1 MNRVGGNFWVDS
13 SICPFYQNRPR
24 IFEKKRDFIEIFERL
39 ENFRGKLSNQLW
51 FPMVKLRLFYAL
63 FISELSAYV
72 WKASGNG
79 VTPHLNVPVR
89 TVFIQ
94 VYEDDGETPVDVRDL
109 EERKSTVQFQ
119 PFHEL
124 YLVHDSRTR
133 ALLNS

>member
-1 MNRVGGNFWVDS
+1 
-13 SICPFYQNRPR
+13 
-24 IFEKKRDFIEIFERL
+24 
-39 ENFRGKLSNQLW
+39 
-51 FPMVKLRLFYAL
+51 MVKLRLFYAL

-109 EERKSTVQFQ
+109 EERKSTIQFQ
-119 PFHEL
+119 PFRFPRTQSGPRSSDQSTVEFIRFLDYIFSGHCP
-124 YLVHDSRTR
+124 SRVQI
-133 ALLNS
+133 